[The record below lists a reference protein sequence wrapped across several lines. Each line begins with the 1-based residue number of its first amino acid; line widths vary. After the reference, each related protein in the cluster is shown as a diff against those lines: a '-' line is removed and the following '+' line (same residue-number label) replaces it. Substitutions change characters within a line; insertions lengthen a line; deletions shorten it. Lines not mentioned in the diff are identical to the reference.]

1 MADVWQYAWQ
11 LTALWCLV
19 LACEYETWGKQ
30 VQCDSARLV
39 TRNLRPECSLANSL
53 AMSATTLCRDL
64 ESPCSSNASRI
75 IMIGPLLC
83 SLAMAASGARSSLV
97 NWILIGGVDTLNTP
111 LVSAQMAALMSG
123 SEHAIWWAIVQI
135 TAAGSLCTG
144 VFLSKK
150 RKWKL
155 QDGAVHA
162 SAHRY

>member
-1 MADVWQYAWQ
+1 MADVWQYVWQ

-53 AMSATTLCRDL
+53 AMSATRLCRDL
-64 ESPCSSNASRI
+64 ESPS
-75 IMIGPLLC
+75 LC
-83 SLAMAASGARSSLV
+83 SLEMAASGSRSSLV
-97 NWILIGGVDTLNTP
+97 NWVWIGGVDTLNTP

-135 TAAGSLCTG
+135 TAAGSLCMRVT
-144 VFLSKK
+144 LSKK

-155 QDGAVHA
+155 QDGAVHG